1 MRNDRFSYVLR
12 TIAGAYLIYL
22 SYNILSSVA
31 KGETGNHTIPVTIAA
46 VIFIILGAVLVVFGV
61 RGMIRMQKEGEQEI
75 EEDGAE
81 TEVIEEAEE
90 TEEAEEESAEGETE
104 ESDLKED
111 ETEEEKET
119 K

>member
-90 TEEAEEESAEGETE
+90 TEEAEEVNAETA
-104 ESDLKED
+104 ESDLQED
-111 ETEEEKET
+111 RPEEEKET
-119 K
+119 E

>member
-81 TEVIEEAEE
+81 TEVIEETEE
-90 TEEAEEESAEGETE
+90 TEEAAEEVNAETAESN
-104 ESDLKED
+104 LQED
-111 ETEEEKET
+111 QPEEEKET
-119 K
+119 E